1 MRSRL
6 VRGRRGR
13 LLAEP
18 WVEVAWSLQA
28 CDGEAVFS
36 AGGRKVWRCSSELSV
51 AALLVFIPPSASR
64 TL

>member
-36 AGGRKVWRCSSELSV
+36 AGGRKVR
-51 AALLVFIPPSASR
+51 
-64 TL
+64 